1 MAQSQRYHPNLK
13 QLLNS
18 CEINYVLLSR
28 LMGGINDVGEMRKFF
43 IDDNHAFQ
51 LTITEQSRYTNVV
64 EFIQLTRKELS
75 SQVLGKLMSK
85 PFMVIRLYH
94 DARVA
99 EVIESAQ
106 TRRIKPRYDYPNQS
120 MMQPDEK
127 QQTHQFLTEWL
138 QTCLRLG
145 QTAVK

>member
-1 MAQSQRYHPNLK
+1 MSQSQRYHPNLK

-18 CEINYVLLSR
+18 CEINYVLLLR
-28 LMGGINDVGEMRKFF
+28 LLGGISEVGEQREFS
-43 IDDNHAFQ
+43 IDERHAFQ
-51 LTITEQSRYTNVV
+51 LRVTEQSKYTNVV
-64 EFIQLTRKELS
+64 EFRQLS
-75 SQVLGKLMSK
+75 ASDNDCQVIGKLLSK

>member
-1 MAQSQRYHPNLK
+1 MTHSQRYHPDLK
-13 QLLNS
+13 KLLNS
-18 CEINYVLLSR
+18 CEINYVLLLR
-28 LMGGINDVGEMRKFF
+28 LMGNINDVGELREFF
-43 IDDNHAFQ
+43 IDDDHAFQ
-51 LTITEQSRYTNVV
+51 LTITEQSRYTHVV
-64 EFIQLTRKELS
+64 EFRQLTHKASNS
-75 SQVLGKLMSK
+75 SVMGKLVSK

-99 EVIESAQ
+99 EIIESAQ
-106 TRRIKPRYDYPNQS
+106 TRQIKPRYDYPNQA

-127 QQTHQFLTEWL
+127 QQTQLFLTEWL

>member
-1 MAQSQRYHPNLK
+1 MAQSQRYHPDLK

-28 LMGGINDVGEMRKFF
+28 LMGNIDAVGDMREFF
-43 IDDNHAFQ
+43 IDEHHAFQ
-51 LTITEQSRYTNVV
+51 LTITEQSRYTHVV
-64 EFIQLTRKELS
+64 EFRQLSHKEPNS
-75 SQVLGKLMSK
+75 KAMGKLMSK

-106 TRRIKPRYDYPNQS
+106 TRRIKPRYDYPNQA